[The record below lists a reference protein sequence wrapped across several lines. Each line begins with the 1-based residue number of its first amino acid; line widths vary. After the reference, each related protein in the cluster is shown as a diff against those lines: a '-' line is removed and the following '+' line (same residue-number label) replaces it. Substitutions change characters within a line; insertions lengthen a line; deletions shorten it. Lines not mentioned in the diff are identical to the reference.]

1 MDTQLSPRQQEAV
14 LAKERKLLI
23 VAGAG
28 SGKTHVLTLRIA
40 WFIKDGIVPPEN
52 LLAITFTNKAA
63 RELEDRLMPLVGLD
77 ALRRMEVGTFHAVC
91 GRILR
96 RYIKR
101 LGYGSNY
108 TIYDRADQKTLLR
121 EILKTIGMDAKKVS
135 LSGILSVIGKL
146 KNQGISPEEY
156 REKIHFTEFEKQ
168 VAEIYPLYEA
178 RKENNNALDFD
189 DMLLFTVKLAEE
201 DEEVRERLR
210 ARFRCIFVD
219 EYQDTNHVQYRFLR
233 AIVDDESYLTV
244 VGDADQSIYA
254 FRGADISNILDFN
267 RDYPDARVVKLEEN
281 YRSTGNILRAA
292 NMVIRNNTE
301 RVDKILRP
309 VLDDGDPVRFFHVET
324 DDDEAD
330 RVVGEIVSRARTVPL
345 EEIAILYRTNAQ
357 SRVFEDRLMH
367 RGIEY
372 RVVGGLKFYDRK
384 EVKDF
389 IAYLKLIANPD
400 DNVAFQRVVNTPK
413 RGIGDK
419 SVAGLVEFARTR
431 GTSLFRAIESIE
443 ESGLSGGV
451 AKKFRAFYEMI
462 ERLRAYEE
470 DHRLVQL
477 VMEVYEVSGYRA
489 MLLES
494 NSIEDKTRMEN
505 IDAYLS
511 SVASFEE
518 ENEGASL
525 EDYLAS
531 VMLLSDQDKSEEGG
545 VNLLTVHSAKG
556 LEFDTVF
563 VAGLE
568 EGIFPSQMSMNEGGL
583 EEERRLMYVA
593 ATRAKRRLY
602 LSAALMR
609 RRYGSY
615 ESHLPSRFIEEMEDT
630 VEKEQEVREESIQRN
645 TYGRKDQEKL
655 LESVAFRGEITKSE
669 KPLERKDIGNVEPG
683 DKVDHA
689 KFGEGTVVE
698 IKGDILTISFE
709 NGGIKRMRKDIPQ
722 LKLLA

>member
-1 MDTQLSPRQQEAV
+1 MDTKMSSRQREAV
-14 LAKERKLLI
+14 EATDKKLLI

-28 SGKTHVLTLRIA
+28 SGKTHVLTMRIA
-40 WFIKDGIVPPEN
+40 RFIKDGVVSPEN

-63 RELEDRLMPLVGLD
+63 RELETRLLPMIGAD
-77 ALRRMEVGTFHAVC
+77 ALHLIEVGTFHAVC

-96 RYIKR
+96 KYIKR

-108 TIYDRADQKTLLR
+108 TIYDRGDQNTLLR
-121 EILKTIGMDAKKVS
+121 EILKAQGVDVKKVS
-135 LSGILSVIGKL
+135 LSGILSVISRV
-146 KNQGISPEEY
+146 KNQGISPEEFAQQM
-156 REKIHFTEFEKQ
+156 HFSEFEKQ
-168 VAEIYPLYEA
+168 VAEIYPLYETHK
-178 RKENNNALDFD
+178 RKNNALDFD

-201 DEEVRERLR
+201 EVEVRERLR
-210 ARFRCIFVD
+210 ARFHCIFVD
-219 EYQDTNHVQYRFLR
+219 EYQDTNHIQYRFLR
-233 AIVDDESYLTV
+233 AIVEDGSYLTV

-281 YRSTGNILRAA
+281 YRSTGNILRVA
-292 NMVIRNNTE
+292 NMVIRNNKE

-309 VLDDGDPVRFFHVET
+309 VMGDGDPVRFTHYQT

-330 RVVGEIVSRARTVPL
+330 RVVGEIVSRARTIPL

-357 SRVFEDRLMH
+357 SRVFEDRLMK
-367 RGIEY
+367 RGISY

-389 IAYLKLIANPD
+389 IAYLKLIANSD
-400 DNVAFQRVVNTPK
+400 DDVAFTRVINIPK
-413 RGIGDK
+413 RGLGDK
-419 SVAGLVEFARTR
+419 SIASLQEFARTQ
-431 GTSLFRAIESIE
+431 GTSLFHAIKMID
-443 ESGLSGGV
+443 ESGFALGI
-451 AKKFRAFYEMI
+451 KRKFWAFYEMI
-462 ERLRAYEE
+462 EKFRAYKEN
-470 DHRLVQL
+470 HGLVEL
-477 VMEVYEVSGYRA
+477 VTEVYERSGYRL
-489 MLLES
+489 MLSES
-494 NSIEDKTRMEN
+494 TSIEDKTRIEN

-518 ENEGASL
+518 ENEDLTL

-531 VMLLSDQDKSEEGG
+531 VTLLSDQDKSEEGG

-568 EGIFPSQMSMNEGGL
+568 EGIFPSQMSMDEGGI

-593 ATRAKRRLY
+593 TTRAKKRLY
-602 LSAALMR
+602 LSAAAER

-615 ESHLPSRFIEEMEDT
+615 ESHFTSRFIEEMEGT

-655 LESVAFRGEITKSE
+655 LESVAFRGGITKME
-669 KPLERKDIGNVEPG
+669 KTLERKDIGKVELG
-683 DKVDHA
+683 DKVCHE

-698 IKGDILTISFE
+698 IKGTLLTVSFT

-722 LKLLA
+722 LRRLG